1 MTSVSLFFISSLKT
15 RVWSWRSSSSSSS
28 AAPSLP
34 SVLTSLPLISS
45 SQCDD
50 LFEFYPVYER
60 VVFALVTQP
69 YAWTDTCS
77 RFKCLSNTVCTHAIR
92 EPQRKCEK
100 CIVSAY
106 VTYAYTHACTYTSI
120 LCFARTVC
128 QLSMAECCLARAFR
142 IRWRL
147 RSSAHVHIRV
157 QAHQHSHTHQKTI
170 ETQVTK
176 VFSVYAGGLV
186 AVCIKIQ
193 NTHRILT
200 VVIKLC
206 IHRQT
211 HKIGITHIHH
221 GRMPFSQMRF
231 YRIIARLD
239 KCYCVDASDRI

>member
-15 RVWSWRSSSSSSS
+15 RVWSWRSSSSSS

-157 QAHQHSHTHQKTI
+157 QAHRHSHMHTFTPQKLL
-170 ETQVTK
+170 K
-176 VFSVYAGGLV
+176 RKWRKCSVCML
-186 AVCIKIQ
+186 AVW
-193 NTHRILT
+193 L
-200 VVIKLC
+200 
-206 IHRQT
+206 
-211 HKIGITHIHH
+211 
-221 GRMPFSQMRF
+221 RF
-231 YRIIARLD
+231 
-239 KCYCVDASDRI
+239 V